1 MVTKSKLVLN
11 SNKATLLSM
20 LKGDR
25 EARKVLVTDKPRGWT
40 ALKIKVFPLSPDEA
54 TYPQKVRRVR

>member
-11 SNKATLLSM
+11 SNKATILSM

-25 EARKVLVTDKPRGWT
+25 EARKVLVTDKRRGWT
-40 ALKIKVFPLSPDEA
+40 ALKIAVFPTSPDEA
-54 TYPQKVRRVR
+54 NYPQKVRRVR